1 MSWTRAGRAGLRPVT
16 SLVSHRDPA
25 AGEDADVVRGESH
38 ADPAARAAL
47 VELLRLAFSG
57 ELAAAHA
64 YRGHARSLRDPG
76 LRRRVAEIEAEEW
89 RHREHVGR
97 MLAELGAAPSRARE
111 RRAALVGRVLGALC
125 HVTGWLAPMYGA
137 GRLESRNIR
146 EYEEAARLAH
156 AAGRRAWVEP
166 LLEMAEVEW
175 EHERFFR
182 ACVRSHR
189 LARLVPPWP
198 VPPPKATIR
207 ARFRDECAER
217 GERRLAPQ
225 ALSERR

>member
-1 MSWTRAGRAGLRPVT
+1 VTYPVL
-16 SLVSHRDPA
+16 SRDPA
-25 AGEDADVVRGESH
+25 AGEDVDVARSESRI
-38 ADPAARAAL
+38 APEARAAL
-47 VELLRLAFSG
+47 IELLRLAFSG

-76 LRRRVAEIEAEEW
+76 LRRRVKEIEAEEW
-89 RHREHVGR
+89 HHREHVGR

-146 EYEEAARLAH
+146 EYEQAARLAR
-156 AAGRRAWVEP
+156 AAGRHAWIEP

-182 ACVRSHR
+182 DRVRSHR
-189 LARLVPPWP
+189 LACLVPLWP
-198 VPPPKATIR
+198 APLPKATIR
-207 ARFRDECAER
+207 ARFRDECGER

-225 ALSERR
+225 PS

>member
-1 MSWTRAGRAGLRPVT
+1 MTSPTDPGAVAG
-16 SLVSHRDPA
+16 
-25 AGEDADVVRGESH
+25 
-38 ADPAARAAL
+38 L

-64 YRGHARSLRDPG
+64 YRGHARSLRDPEE
-76 LRRRVAEIEAEEW
+76 RRRVAEIEAEEW
-89 RHREHVGR
+89 RHREDVGR

-137 GRLESRNIR
+137 GRLERRNIR
-146 EYEEAARLAH
+146 EYEQAARLAQ
-156 AAGRRAWVEP
+156 AAGRPAWVQP

-182 ACVRSHR
+182 DRVRSHP
-189 LARLVPPWP
+189 LARFVPLWP
-198 VPPPKATIR
+198 APPPKATIR
-207 ARFRDECAER
+207 GRFRAECG
-217 GERRLAPQ
+217 GEAGAHQ
-225 ALSERR
+225 AGSRPSGEPVRSR